1 MKKLKICIIG
11 GGNLGVS
18 IAEGLIKSSLK
29 LEKLTVTK
37 RRTKAI
43 NKLKKIGINV
53 SDDNK
58 KSIKEKDLI
67 FLAVKPN
74 QSIKVLNEIK
84 DCIDIKKQIIVSLV
98 TGLSSEKILH
108 TLNKKAPIFRVMPN
122 TAIALQ
128 ESMTCISSKNA
139 NKKQCDLINSV
150 FSILGKTMF
159 VKENLISAS
168 TVLAAS
174 GVAFSLRFMRAIIQA
189 GIEIGFEPNDSKII
203 AAQVMNGASKLIIE
217 SSGDNHPEMEIDKVT
232 TPQGITISGL
242 NTMEHNGFSS
252 ALIKGV
258 LTSFNK
264 IEKMKK

>member
-1 MKKLKICIIG
+1 M
-11 GGNLGVS
+11 S
-18 IAEGLIKSSLK
+18 
-29 LEKLTVTK
+29 
-37 RRTKAI
+37 
-43 NKLKKIGINV
+43 
-53 SDDNK
+53 
-58 KSIKEKDLI
+58 
-67 FLAVKPN
+67 
-74 QSIKVLNEIK
+74 QSF
-84 DCIDIKKQIIVSLV
+84 C
-98 TGLSSEKILH
+98 
-108 TLNKKAPIFRVMPN
+108 F
-122 TAIALQ
+122 
-128 ESMTCISSKNA
+128 
-139 NKKQCDLINSV
+139 DLINSV